1 MTNYRRIYTPGATW
15 FFTVNLLD
23 RQNTPLLIENINAL
37 RSAFSYVKER
47 HPFDIDAVVIL
58 PDHLHCIWTLPINDC
73 NYSTRWNLLKGHF
86 SRSMTKG
93 EKLSDSRIKRRE
105 RGIWQCRFWEH
116 MIRDENDFNR
126 HLDYIH
132 WNPVKHGYVTN
143 VIDWPH
149 SSFHKF
155 VKMGW
160 YSENW
165 GCQDDV
171 DFEVG
176 E

>member
-1 MTNYRRIYTPGATW
+1 
-15 FFTVNLLD
+15 
-23 RQNTPLLIENINAL
+23 
-37 RSAFSYVKER
+37 
-47 HPFDIDAVVIL
+47 
-58 PDHLHCIWTLPINDC
+58 
-73 NYSTRWNLLKGHF
+73 
-86 SRSMTKG
+86 MTKG

-105 RGIWQCRFWEH
+105 RGIWQRRFWEH

-165 GCQDDV
+165 GYQDDV

>member
-1 MTNYRRIYTPGATW
+1 
-15 FFTVNLLD
+15 
-23 RQNTPLLIENINAL
+23 
-37 RSAFSYVKER
+37 
-47 HPFDIDAVVIL
+47 
-58 PDHLHCIWTLPINDC
+58 
-73 NYSTRWNLLKGHF
+73 
-86 SRSMTKG
+86 MTKG

-126 HLDYIH
+126 YLDYIH

-143 VIDWPH
+143 VVDWPH